1 VDAMNE
7 EVQAKIEKED
17 GKYDDPAWNVVDQEP
32 DLITREQT
40 VRAVVSVTNQAKS
53 ETSTE
58 KREEPR

>member
-1 VDAMNE
+1 MDAMNE